1 MKTGKTSLAVKWPK
15 NLLCAFERGYNA
27 LSGIDKVD
35 IPSWATFKQVVREL
49 KKPQVQEKFDSI
61 VIDTTSIA
69 WDKCAEYICQQNDVT
84 DLADVAWGKG
94 FKACSKEFEKTF
106 REISL
111 MGYGIVFLAHA
122 EEKIPFGGDESQA
135 YIAPMLD
142 KRPYRIVNGMVD
154 IISCIDIAVQPD
166 GTENRFLQLRATP
179 KIFAG
184 SRFKYMPDRVPLDYN
199 VFMNALADAI
209 EKQGEETGYI
219 TDERQNEEVE
229 VKRPFDEVMNEAR
242 DIWNKILD
250 KDDSPQIEER
260 LTEIIKNNFGEVVQ
274 LSTVQPSKQA
284 MLEMTIL
291 DLKDLYE
298 EL

>member
-35 IPSWATFKQVVREL
+35 ISSWATFKQVVREL

-111 MGYGIVFLAHA
+111 LG
-122 EEKIPFGGDESQA
+122 
-135 YIAPMLD
+135 
-142 KRPYRIVNGMVD
+142 
-154 IISCIDIAVQPD
+154 
-166 GTENRFLQLRATP
+166 
-179 KIFAG
+179 
-184 SRFKYMPDRVPLDYN
+184 
-199 VFMNALADAI
+199 
-209 EKQGEETGYI
+209 
-219 TDERQNEEVE
+219 
-229 VKRPFDEVMNEAR
+229 
-242 DIWNKILD
+242 
-250 KDDSPQIEER
+250 
-260 LTEIIKNNFGEVVQ
+260 
-274 LSTVQPSKQA
+274 
-284 MLEMTIL
+284 
-291 DLKDLYE
+291 
-298 EL
+298 